1 MLLDPLHNLQPAG
14 GRYGYRVTDCAT
26 QPDQAA
32 LVHLAVDRARAS
44 LKCAE
49 GACEVHQALATI
61 TVRKRID
68 GAQHYN
74 EVISFGLDES
84 DQKNLGEL
92 LAEKRARS
100 VNDVFKKGVDTL
112 VKEWIE
118 EGDGG

>member
-1 MLLDPLHNLQPAG
+1 M
-14 GRYGYRVTDCAT
+14 
-26 QPDQAA
+26 
-32 LVHLAVDRARAS
+32 ARS
-44 LKCAE
+44 
-49 GACEVHQALATI
+49 T
-61 TVRKRID
+61 T
-68 GAQHYN
+68 N

-118 EGDGG
+118 EGGWRLTLTERLIVKPKPNPACRTSLRRNYGDSDVVIVGAFVLIQVGPSSGISET